1 MKPYTCGQ
9 KGQVLVLFAL
19 MVFVLIGIAALALD
33 IGRAYG
39 VKAKLNAAVDA
50 AAIAGGRVISK
61 GEEAVKAQATNV
73 FGANYPAATLGTTG
87 TTLETPVL
95 TYNQDGSWTV
105 TVAASA
111 TLPTS
116 FGALIG
122 WQDLPVRASATS
134 IVRTVDLILVL
145 DSSHSLVDPV
155 GIPVDTT
162 LKLLKKAAKSF
173 IRNFDTLHDRIGI
186 VRFASGSVLEV
197 PITETKGFSVATL
210 EQVIDNITFDGV
222 TVSED
227 ALRIAKAQLDGITSQ
242 NNLRAIVFF
251 TDGAPNTFAGK
262 FLNGAVTVPGN
273 LYSQIDTMDGP
284 DKPTNIWQTDTYAT
298 ILGNRYYNDIDYLPD
313 TDFTGKINLRS
324 DLNPPTHYLD
334 TDGGLITNT
343 RCNVNKAAHNMLENI
358 ANMAR
363 SEKDKPISI
372 LTIGL
377 GDGLLNQECKN
388 ADKKTNGCG
397 YGDNDGEVI
406 LRRIAN
412 VPDKNP
418 YYTSSQPAGLFA
430 FAANPTELQNAFQQ
444 VANWILR
451 LSK

>member
-1 MKPYTCGQ
+1 MKPYTIGQ
-9 KGQVLVLFAL
+9 KGQVLVLVAL
-19 MVFVLIGIAALALD
+19 LIFVLLGVAALALD

-61 GEEAVKAQATNV
+61 GEDAVTAQATNV
-73 FGANYPAATLGTTG
+73 FGANYPAHTLGTTG
-87 TTLETPVL
+87 TTLERPVL
-95 TYNQDGSWTV
+95 AYNPDGYWTV

-155 GIPVDTT
+155 GSPVDT
-162 LKLLKKAAKSF
+162 LQLLKDAAKGF
-173 IRNFDTLHDRIGI
+173 IKNFDTLHDRIGI

-197 PITETKGFSVATL
+197 PITETKGFSVAAL
-210 EQVIDNITFDGV
+210 DQVIDVIKFDGV

-227 ALRIAKAQLDGITSQ
+227 ALRIAKAQLDAITSK

-262 FLNGAVTVPGN
+262 FSNGGVPVQGN

-284 DKPTNIWQTDTYAT
+284 DKPTMIWKSDSYAT
-298 ILGNRYYNDIDYLPD
+298 IQGYYNDIDNLPD

-324 DLNPPTHYLD
+324 DLNPPTHPLD
-334 TDGGLITNT
+334 TPITNT

-358 ANMAR
+358 ANLAR
-363 SEKDKPISI
+363 SEKDKPINI

-388 ADKKTNGCG
+388 ADKTTNGCG
-397 YGDNDGEVI
+397 YGDNDGEII

-418 YYTSSQPAGLFA
+418 YYNSSQPAGLFA

>member
-9 KGQVLVLFAL
+9 KGQVLVLFTML
-19 MVFVLIGIAALALD
+19 VFVLIGIAALALD
-33 IGRAYG
+33 LGRAYG

-73 FGANYPAATLGTTG
+73 FGANYPAQTLGTTG
-87 TTLETPVL
+87 TTLESPVL

-116 FGALIG
+116 FGALVG

-145 DSSHSLVDPV
+145 DSSHSLTDPI
-155 GIPVDTT
+155 GSPVDT
-162 LKLLKKAAKSF
+162 LKLLKNAAKGF
-173 IRNFDTLHDRIGI
+173 IKNFDALHDRVGI

-197 PITETKGFSVATL
+197 PITETKGFSAAALNQAIDEITL
-210 EQVIDNITFDGV
+210 GGV

-227 ALRIAKAQLDGITSQ
+227 ALRIAKAQLDAITSQ

-262 FLNGAVTVPGN
+262 FSNGGAVVSGN
-273 LYSQIDTMDGP
+273 LYSQIDDMDGP
-284 DKPTNIWQTDTYAT
+284 DRPTMIWKTNSCADLQ
-298 ILGNRYYNDIDYLPD
+298 GYYNDIDNLPD

-324 DLNPPTHYLD
+324 DLNPPTRSLD
-334 TDGGLITNT
+334 TSGGLITNT

-363 SEKDKPISI
+363 SEKDKPINI

-377 GDGLLNQECKN
+377 GDGLLSQECKN

-397 YGDNDGEVI
+397 YSDNDGEMI

-430 FAANPTELQNAFQQ
+430 FAANPADLQNAFQQ

>member
-1 MKPYTCGQ
+1 MKPHTNGQ
-9 KGQVLVLFAL
+9 KGQVLVLVTMLIF
-19 MVFVLIGIAALALD
+19 FLIGVAALALD

-61 GEEAVKAQATNV
+61 GEDAVKAQATNV
-73 FGANYPAATLGTTG
+73 FGANYPARTLGTTG
-87 TTLETPVL
+87 TTLEPPVL
-95 TYNQDGSWTV
+95 AYNPDGFWTV
-105 TVAASA
+105 TVTASA

-145 DSSHSLVDPV
+145 DSSNSLTSP
-155 GIPVDTT
+155 PETRQ
-162 LKLLKKAAKSF
+162 LLIDAAKSF
-173 IRNFDTLHDRIGI
+173 IRRFDNIHDRVGI
-186 VRFASGSVLEV
+186 IRFASGTVLDV
-197 PITETKGFSVATL
+197 PITEAQGFSVATL
-210 EQVIDNITFDGV
+210 DAKIDAISLAGV

-227 ALRIAKAQLDGITSQ
+227 AIRMAKAQLDSITSR

-251 TDGAPNTFAGK
+251 TDGAPNSFAGK
-262 FLNGAVTVPGN
+262 FSNGGVAVQGN

-284 DKPTNIWQTDTYAT
+284 DRPTTIWQSDKYAT
-298 ILGNRYYNDIDYLPD
+298 LLGNRYYNDIDNLPD

-324 DLNPPTHYLD
+324 DLNPPTHPLD
-334 TDGGLITNT
+334 TSGGSITNT
-343 RCNVNKAAHNMLENI
+343 RCNVNKAAHNMMENI

-363 SEKDKPISI
+363 SEKNKPINI

-388 ADKKTNGCG
+388 ADKTTNGCG
-397 YGDNDGEVI
+397 YGDNDGEII

-418 YYTSSQPAGLFA
+418 YYNSSQPAGLFA
-430 FAANPTELQNAFQQ
+430 FAANPADLQNAFQQ